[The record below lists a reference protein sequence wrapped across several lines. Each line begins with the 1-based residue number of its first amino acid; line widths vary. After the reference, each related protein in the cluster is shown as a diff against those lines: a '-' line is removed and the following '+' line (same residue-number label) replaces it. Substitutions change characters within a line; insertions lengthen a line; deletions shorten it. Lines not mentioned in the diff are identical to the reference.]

1 LRIFKTMS
9 ALGVFSMEPNTTAR
23 ISVVPVTLTPE
34 LLRTLEEMIK
44 FGGGTA
50 VKFETRGGQ
59 IILPG
64 HQAADFS
71 LCQAK
76 APLPTILKEI
86 GQRVEVLRPVS
97 TAITVESWRKE
108 TVSGSESR
116 NLKRKFLD
124 SKSET
129 RTTVN
134 SSVTHD
140 RMSVKDITSSEE
152 KSSKKSVETTT
163 PESGYGTDLSSR
175 LGEFEEEEKVQDADE
190 LSEATPFKPKRRRD
204 DLPAPLLRRK
214 PDNTPSSKLK
224 APPPPSS
231 LKENAKMSISIP
243 RKRLM
248 CYPNVDTSFL
258 KKYPPLQNERDRKE
272 YEVMYKK
279 CYHKDYIP
287 LYNKLEQRAKEW
299 RRLDACLRDTS
310 NDADNI
316 KAKMEKISRES
327 QADKDVPYWKY
338 LHEKLAHIKR
348 MGAEWDLKQV
358 PT

>member
-1 LRIFKTMS
+1 MS
-9 ALGVFSMEPNTTAR
+9 ALGVISMEPNTTAR

-44 FGGGTA
+44 IGGGAA
-50 VKFETRGGQ
+50 VKFDTKGRGGQ
-59 IILPG
+59 LILPG
-64 HQAADFS
+64 HQTADFS
-71 LCQAK
+71 LGQAK
-76 APLPTILKEI
+76 APLPSILKEI
-86 GQRVEVLRPVS
+86 GQRAEVLRPVS
-97 TAITVESWRKE
+97 TAITVDSYRKE
-108 TVSGSESR
+108 TVNGSESR

-124 SKSET
+124 SKGET
-129 RTTVN
+129 RTTAN
-134 SSVTHD
+134 SSVTHGK
-140 RMSVKDITSSEE
+140 MNVKDITSSEE
-152 KSSKKSVETTT
+152 KSNKKSVETTT

-190 LSEATPFKPKRRRD
+190 LSEETPFKPKRRRD

-214 PDNTPSSKLK
+214 PGHIPSSRSK
-224 APPPPSS
+224 APPPTTSS

-287 LYNKLEQRAKEW
+287 LYNKLEQRANEW

-310 NDADNI
+310 NDAVDI

-358 PT
+358 PAS